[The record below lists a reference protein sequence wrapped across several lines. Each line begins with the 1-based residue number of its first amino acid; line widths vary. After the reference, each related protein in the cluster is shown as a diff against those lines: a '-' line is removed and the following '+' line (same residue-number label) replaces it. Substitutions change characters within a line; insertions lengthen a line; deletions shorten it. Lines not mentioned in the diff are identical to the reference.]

1 MDITLETIISGKKL
15 SNPLMN
21 ASGILGDAPDAIRLL
36 NSMGFGCIVTK
47 TLTLRPRE
55 GYRPPIIV
63 PLDYGLINAVGLA
76 NPGIRIGAEL
86 VFAARNN
93 GIPIALS
100 IGGKTSKE
108 FIELATIAM
117 EYDPDF
123 IELNLSCPHTPGY
136 GIDAAKTVKAI
147 KDIVCSV
154 ASIASIPIWAKLSFS
169 RNLVSEAEAALSC
182 GASTIVLINTIPAMV
197 IDPYIK
203 TPILSH
209 GWGGLSG
216 PAIHPI
222 AVYSVYRVYEE
233 LNAEI
238 IGVGGAE
245 TWRDVIEFILAGAS
259 AVQIG
264 TGLIRKGHNIVRE
277 IIHGIK
283 SYMREI
289 GAKSIHELIGIA
301 HKK

>member
-1 MDITLETIISGKKL
+1 MGVSLETTISGKKL

-21 ASGILGDAPDAIRLL
+21 ASGILGDTPDAVRLL
-36 NSMGFGCIVTK
+36 SSIGFGCIVSK
-47 TLTLRPRE
+47 TLTIRPRE
-55 GYRPPIIV
+55 GYRSPIIV

-76 NPGIRIGAEL
+76 NPGIKIGAEL
-86 VFAARNN
+86 VLAARNN
-93 GIPIALS
+93 GVPIALS

-108 FIELATIAM
+108 FVELATIAT
-117 EYDPDF
+117 EYGPDF
-123 IELNLSCPHTPGY
+123 IELNLSCPHTSGY
-136 GIDAAKTVKAI
+136 GVDAAKTVEAVKN
-147 KDIVCSV
+147 IVCDVASV
-154 ASIASIPIWAKLSFS
+154 ASVPIWAKLSFS
-169 RNLVSEAEAALSC
+169 RNLVLEAEAALSC
-182 GASTIVLINTIPAMV
+182 GASTIVLINTIPAMA

-203 TPILSH
+203 APILSH

-216 PAIHPI
+216 PAIHPV

-277 IIHGIK
+277 IIHDIK
-283 SYMREI
+283 SYMGEI
-289 GAKSIHELIGIA
+289 GAKSIYELIGIA